1 MASIATASSKLR
13 LGFGCA
19 LAALTLALAACG
31 SKNESSSAPADPLAG
46 LTVHVYTVR
55 GEIIALPDAAQ
66 DLQVRHEAIAEF
78 KNPDGSLGMNT
89 MIMPFWPPQGIP
101 KDDPRIAA
109 RIAGLSLDGLA
120 ASDKV
125 ELTFDVLW
133 DADNKLVGYYATSV
147 TPLPVDT
154 ALDFSPLEPAP

>member
-1 MASIATASSKLR
+1 MASTATASSKLR

-19 LAALTLALAACG
+19 LAALTLTLAACG
-31 SKNESSSAPADPLAG
+31 SKNQPSTTPADPLAG

-55 GEIIALPDAAQ
+55 GEIISLPDAAQ

-101 KDDPRIAA
+101 TDDPRIAA

-120 ASDKV
+120 ASDKI

-147 TPLPVDT
+147 TPLAADT

>member
-1 MASIATASSKLR
+1 MVSTSKKSSKLR

-19 LAALTLALAACG
+19 LGALTLSLAACG
-31 SKNESSSAPADPLAG
+31 SKESAPKAITDPLAG

-55 GEIIALPDAAQ
+55 GEIISLPDAAQ
-66 DLQVRHEAIAEF
+66 DLQVRHEAIPEF

-101 KDDPRIAA
+101 KDDPRIAG

-120 ASDKV
+120 PSEKV

-133 DADNKLVGYYATSV
+133 DADNSLVGYYATSV
-147 TPLPVDT
+147 TPLPAGTV
-154 ALDFSPLEPAP
+154 LDFSPLEPAP